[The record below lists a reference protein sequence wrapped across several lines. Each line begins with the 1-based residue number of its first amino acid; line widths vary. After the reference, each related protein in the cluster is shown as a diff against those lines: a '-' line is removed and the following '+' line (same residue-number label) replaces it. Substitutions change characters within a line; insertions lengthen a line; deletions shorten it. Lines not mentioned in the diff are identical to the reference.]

1 MEQKI
6 LEKLKEKKKLIF
18 SKKDD
23 SSFVFEKNNKE
34 LAIQGFLLALFLL
47 FIIPFLG
54 IPDQNDFYLYLLA
67 FFILILSIIKIGI
80 EFYQEI
86 EEYKIKES

>member
-34 LAIQGFLLALFLL
+34 LTIQGFLLALFLL
-47 FIIPFLG
+47 FITPFLG
-54 IPDQNDFYLYLLA
+54 IPDQNDFYLYLFS